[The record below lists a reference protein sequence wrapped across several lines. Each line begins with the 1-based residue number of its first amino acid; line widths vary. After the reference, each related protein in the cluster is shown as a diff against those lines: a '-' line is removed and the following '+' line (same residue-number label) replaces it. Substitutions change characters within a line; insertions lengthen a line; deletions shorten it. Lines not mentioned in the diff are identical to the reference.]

1 MPCALHQGMFFL
13 TLFFFSIHLK
23 PSQLSPGDDS
33 IMSNMYSLLNYIA
46 ATSKDITE
54 SSSSNYILS
63 NPLYASSITSPN
75 DNVTF
80 QSDETGLH
88 GRSDEEKRVIGIT
101 TISVVTRLALEFHTA
116 GQEEVTKLTI
126 SMLLQRLRTLEPTL
140 EAAIAYNLVD
150 LALVAPEES
159 FIDVARAFSLIN
171 RATNVEDARF
181 SNNMV
186 CRELYVNGLR
196 ADG

>member
-1 MPCALHQGMFFL
+1 
-13 TLFFFSIHLK
+13 
-23 PSQLSPGDDS
+23 
-33 IMSNMYSLLNYIA
+33 MSNMYSLLNYIA

-54 SSSSNYILS
+54 SSSSNYIFS